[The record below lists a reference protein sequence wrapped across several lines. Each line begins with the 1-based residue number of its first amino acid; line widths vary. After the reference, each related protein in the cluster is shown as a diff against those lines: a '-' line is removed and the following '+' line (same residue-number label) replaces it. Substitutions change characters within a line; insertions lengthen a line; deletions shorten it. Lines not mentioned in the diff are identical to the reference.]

1 MKKLVASAAEETCG
15 CDVTAGEATG
25 EGGRCKGDDPVSR
38 WSRRI
43 WKLEKEHTLGT
54 HAFRLPDG
62 RVQQI
67 RTKNLLDADAYEQ
80 PIPPLRS
87 AFGRDDE

>member
-1 MKKLVASAAEETCG
+1 
-15 CDVTAGEATG
+15 
-25 EGGRCKGDDPVSR
+25 VSR

-43 WKLEKEHTLGT
+43 WKLEKEDTFGT

-80 PIPPLRS
+80 QIPPLRS
-87 AFGRDDE
+87 ASVGMRKQIGLQPGDKARPQNGRGPQSAALFV